1 MDTIHI
7 FTNFYLEEGYPH
19 FMENL
24 GITTTRTVKRFK
36 DKTNVS
42 LPDDAMY
49 GKPYI
54 ESIEIT
60 SNYIPIWL
68 PYIYNSRYV
77 NKIPRMSEISYN
89 VFTSDYKYSNFKCL
103 CVYNS
108 KTQKQY
114 LYLNPLAIDIG
125 YYNQILDILDKNY
138 KDITSDDAIYVY
150 KDDYLPEL
158 VFISCSFIKE
168 HGFDEDIFDLENNQP
183 KEYITSNE
191 RFLFYKNIMTMSDT
205 VDIVECA
212 MRETYRFIDST
223 RYSVRAPKFYDGI
236 TNFIM
241 KYMGQDSIIPNDKL
255 YDIDDDT
262 LKEYLGKD
270 YTIPYNKF
278 YDVLKELVKIHN
290 GIYLAKYDTSIY
302 GDFVPFYKIHE
313 PGFYASIPTLDNIRI
328 DGLIS
333 VDDAVKKLLYDNY
346 GNSKKSIKGELL
358 E

>member
-1 MDTIHI
+1 MDVIHN
-7 FTNFYLEEGYPH
+7 FTNFYLEKDYSH
-19 FMENL
+19 FIENP

-42 LPDDAMY
+42 LHDDAMY

-54 ESIEIT
+54 ESIELT
-60 SNYIPIWL
+60 AAHIPAWL
-68 PYIYNSRYV
+68 PYIYNSKYV
-77 NKIPRMSEISYN
+77 NKIPRISEISYN
-89 VFTSDYKYSNFKCL
+89 HFPIDYKYSNFKCL
-103 CVYNS
+103 CVYNN

-125 YYNQILDILDKNY
+125 YYNRIMDILDKNY
-138 KDITSDDAIYVY
+138 EDITEDDAIYVY
-150 KDDYLPEL
+150 RDDYLPEL

-168 HGFDEDIFDLENNQP
+168 HGFDEDIFDLENNQL
-183 KEYITSNE
+183 KEYITSDE
-191 RFLFYKNIMTMSDT
+191 RFLFYKNIMTMSDM
-205 VDIVECA
+205 VDIVEYA

-223 RYSVRAPKFYDGI
+223 RYSVYAPKFYDDI
-236 TNFIM
+236 TNFIV

-270 YTIPYNKF
+270 YTIPYEKF
-278 YDVLKELVKIHN
+278 YDVLKELVKIHK
-290 GIYLAKYDTSIY
+290 GIYLAKYDTSVY

-313 PGFYASIPTLDNIRI
+313 SAFYPSIRTLNNTGI

-333 VDDAVKKLLYDNY
+333 VDDAVKKLLYDDH